1 MSMKKKAAFH
11 SLGCK
16 VNSYETDAMRK
27 ALLEAGCTEVPF
39 APGADIYVINTCT
52 VTNIADRKSRQ
63 MLHKAKEMNPEAV
76 VVACGCYVEDAAGKL
91 TADPAVDI
99 LIGNAEKG
107 QLVPILAEYFESREN
122 AELMS
127 REPVKINTVRTY
139 TELGT
144 VPAREHTRGFLK
156 IQDGCNQFCTYC
168 MIPYVRGRVRS
179 RRREDIIKE
188 VRTLADEG
196 CREFVITGI
205 HVSSYG
211 LDFDYPGENRQT
223 PDASEAATNDQLL
236 ALIKEIAAEPGAER
250 IRLGS
255 LEPGVITEEFAA
267 SLAAIPEV
275 CPSFHLSM
283 QSGCDATLARMRR
296 KYRTADFAEK
306 CGILRKYFT
315 DPAISTDIIAGF
327 PGETE
332 EEFAATAEFVK
343 GIHFSRTHIFKYSV
357 RQGTVAA
364 KMDGQVPESVKKER
378 AGELARIDRAAREA
392 YAEKFI
398 GKELSVLFEE
408 PGVRG
413 GKRIMKGYS
422 REYIPVFCETERDL
436 SGVIQPVLAV
446 KCNKEGEISAS
457 LSL

>member
-1 MSMKKKAAFH
+1 MKKKAAFH

-27 ALLEAGCTEVPF
+27 ALTAAGCEEVPF

-63 MLHKAKEMNPEAV
+63 MLHRAKEMNPEAV

-91 TADPAVDI
+91 KADPAVDI
-99 LIGNAEKG
+99 LVGNAEKG
-107 QLVPILAEYFESREN
+107 QLVRILEQHFAARESS
-122 AELMS
+122 AMMS
-127 REPVKINTVRTY
+127 REPVKIGTVRSY
-139 TELGT
+139 EELGT

-179 RRREDIIKE
+179 RKAEDIIKE
-188 VRTLADEG
+188 VRALADEG

-211 LDFDYPGENRQT
+211 LDFDFPGENRQT
-223 PDASEAATNDQLL
+223 PDASRAETNRRLL
-236 ALIKEIAAEPGAER
+236 DLIRAIAAEEGVSR

-267 SLAAIPEV
+267 SLAAIPEL

-283 QSGCDATLARMRR
+283 QSGCDATLARMHR

-306 CGILRKYFT
+306 CGILRKYFA

-332 EEFAATAEFVK
+332 EEFAATAEFVR

-357 RQGTVAA
+357 RQGTAAA
-364 KMDGQVPESVKKER
+364 KMADQVPEPVKKER
-378 AGELARIDRAAREA
+378 AGELARIDRAARKA
-392 YAEKFI
+392 YAERFL

-408 PGVRG
+408 PAMRG

-422 REYIPVFCETERDL
+422 REYIPVYAETGRDL
-436 SGVIQPVLAV
+436 EGCILPVRAV
-446 KCNKEGEISAS
+446 KCDEEGEISAV